1 MRDILLATI
10 LLVLAVVSFLNPF
23 LGVLSWTW
31 VSYFSPNQFTWG
43 WSRRIPGGEVIAI
56 PTLLG
61 LLMTPERRMPPLTR
75 ETFLLIILWIW
86 FGVTTLNVLHSPIL
100 EHHLADTTAQ
110 FLQVSKTLL
119 MTFIA
124 MILLTDKNKLRW
136 WCLVTAACFIVLSL
150 KGAIWGVL
158 TGGEFRVYGPGRSM
172 IGDNNDFALA
182 VNISLPIIYYLA
194 QTETSQRIRLALR
207 VGFFFGMIA
216 VVLTYSRG
224 GLLGLGA
231 VMVAIVLQSKRKLR
245 GLSLIFGLVLLVFLV
260 APGKWIERME
270 TIRTAAQTDP
280 SARSRIFAWKFST
293 LLALDHPILG
303 GGFETF
309 SGELYDRYG
318 MGGQEIVHGPH
329 SIYFQMLAEH
339 GFPGLA
345 IFLALL
351 ISCML
356 SCQKI
361 KRRLRRVD
369 PESWLIPYSSMVI
382 ASLCAYATSG
392 AFLGRAYFD
401 MFYQL
406 VATTILLSS
415 FARAEL
421 VSRRERASVD
431 LQLPMPDASTISA

>member
-1 MRDILLATI
+1 
-10 LLVLAVVSFLNPF
+10 
-23 LGVLSWTW
+23 
-31 VSYFSPNQFTWG
+31 
-43 WSRRIPGGEVIAI
+43 
-56 PTLLG
+56 
-61 LLMTPERRMPPLTR
+61 
-75 ETFLLIILWIW
+75 
-86 FGVTTLNVLHSPIL
+86 
-100 EHHLADTTAQ
+100 
-110 FLQVSKTLL
+110 
-119 MTFIA
+119 
-124 MILLTDKNKLRW
+124 
-136 WCLVTAACFIVLSL
+136 
-150 KGAIWGVL
+150 
-158 TGGEFRVYGPGRSM
+158 
-172 IGDNNDFALA
+172 
-182 VNISLPIIYYLA
+182 
-194 QTETSQRIRLALR
+194 
-207 VGFFFGMIA
+207 
-216 VVLTYSRG
+216 
-224 GLLGLGA
+224 
-231 VMVAIVLQSKRKLR
+231 
-245 GLSLIFGLVLLVFLV
+245 
-260 APGKWIERME
+260 ME